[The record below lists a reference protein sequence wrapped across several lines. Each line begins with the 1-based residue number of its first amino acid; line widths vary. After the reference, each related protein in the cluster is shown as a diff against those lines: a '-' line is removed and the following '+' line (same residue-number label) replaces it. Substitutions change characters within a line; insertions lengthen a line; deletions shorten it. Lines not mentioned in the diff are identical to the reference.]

1 MQNRNRDFWSEVQR
15 TKKCSSRMA
24 GTVDGCS
31 NPNTTANVF
40 ADKYED
46 LSVEPP
52 GGEGE
57 EASPLWV
64 DVRKLCNMCVL
75 SLS

>member
-52 GGEGE
+52 GGGRGG
-57 EASPLWV
+57 SFPPMGG
-64 DVRKLCNMCVL
+64 RPKIM
-75 SLS
+75 